1 VTELPA
7 TADVVVIGG
16 GIAGASAACALA
28 GQLRVVLVEAEPQA
42 GMHSTG
48 RSAALLTETIGNHAV
63 RALVAASRAFLTDP
77 PDGFSDH
84 PLTSPRGVLYLA
96 GVDDADTL
104 RERASTWSQ
113 WTEVAVLDVD
123 DARAIVPPVRDT
135 AAALAVHE
143 PGGLDLDVDGLLQG
157 FVRSLRRRGGTVAT
171 GAGVTSMR
179 RAGDG
184 WSVSTAA
191 GDVDCAVVVDAAG
204 AWADRVAAM
213 AGVEPVGLRPL
224 RRTAF
229 TFTDPTGGG
238 AAGWPLVVD
247 AGERWYLKPD
257 AGRILG
263 SLADETPT
271 DPCDAKPE
279 EADVALAVERIE
291 GALDVEVRGV
301 RSPWAGL
308 RTFAP
313 DRGPVTGPDPDAPG
327 FVWLAGQGGYG
338 IKTSPAL
345 ADVVA
350 SHVLGTPWP
359 AVLTERGV
367 TPESIGPA
375 RFRTAAP

>member
-1 VTELPA
+1 
-7 TADVVVIGG
+7 VIGG

-28 GQLRVVLVEAEPQA
+28 EQLRVVLVEAEPQP
-42 GMHSTG
+42 GMHATG

-63 RALVAASRAFLTDP
+63 RALVAASRPFLTDP
-77 PDGFSDH
+77 PEGFADH
-84 PLTSPRGVLYLA
+84 PLTSPRGVLYVA
-96 GVDDADTL
+96 GADDADTL
-104 RERASTWSQ
+104 RERAATWRE
-113 WTEVAVLDVD
+113 WTAVDVLDAD
-123 DARAIVPPVRDT
+123 GARALVPPVRDE

-143 PGGLDLDVDGLLQG
+143 PGGLDLDVDGMLQG
-157 FVRSLRRRGGTVAT
+157 FLRTLRRRGGTVVT
-171 GAGVTSMR
+171 GAAVSSLR

-191 GDVDCAVVVDAAG
+191 GDLDCAVVVNAAG
-204 AWADRVAAM
+204 AWADRIATMADVA
-213 AGVEPVGLRPL
+213 PVGLQPL

-229 TFTDPTGGG
+229 TFTDPLGGG

-271 DPCDAKPE
+271 DPCDARPE

-291 GALDVEVRGV
+291 GALALEVRGV
-301 RSPWAGL
+301 RTPWAGL

-313 DRGPVTGPDPDAPG
+313 DRGPVAGPDPEAPG

-367 TPESIGPA
+367 TSPSLAPT
-375 RFRTAAP
+375 RFR